1 MFQKSVL
8 ERFVCADGTTEPAKE
23 FYDPVQKS
31 QIKTTDRNQQVAK
44 AKNKPIQ
51 IADFMAQL
59 ESLVPKATVLQKAD
73 KLDCIVFD
81 GMAVVQMLQ
90 PPQTSVKP
98 T

>member
-1 MFQKSVL
+1 MMCQTKKS
-8 ERFVCADGTTEPAKE
+8 
-23 FYDPVQKS
+23 
-31 QIKTTDRNQQVAK
+31 
-44 AKNKPIQ
+44 
-51 IADFMAQL
+51 DFMAQL
-59 ESLVPKATVLQKAD
+59 ESLVPKTTVLQKAD